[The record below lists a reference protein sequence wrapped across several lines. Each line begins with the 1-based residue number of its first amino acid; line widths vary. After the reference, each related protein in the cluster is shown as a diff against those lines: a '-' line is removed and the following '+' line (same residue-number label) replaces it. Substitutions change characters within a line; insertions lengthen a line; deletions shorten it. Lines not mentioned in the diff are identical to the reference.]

1 MKRGHVRLV
10 ALIERGV
17 DEGCFVTDG
26 PSSVAWYLLTTL
38 DGLIVHTSIGVNQGL
53 VDVTRAVT
61 ASTEQDLGLAPG
73 SLAVADLAP

>member
-17 DEGCFVTDG
+17 DEGCFVTDD